1 MPIKIMGWE
10 GVCFVP
16 GDNEPD
22 EQGRITIMTT
32 HTSETKPS
40 PEEAWEEAKKL
51 ASQHGDQEFI
61 AIRPVTTKVT
71 RPRRLITLAI
81 YE

>member
-1 MPIKIMGWE
+1 MPIKILGWE
-10 GVCFVP
+10 GICFVP

-32 HTSETKPS
+32 LTSETKAS

-51 ASQHGDQEFI
+51 ASQQGEQEFV